1 MDSNI
6 TAKILMN
13 LSLANKVAL
22 FLMCRG
28 EILFPTQ
35 MELVGFD
42 SARFCIEYMHRVAT
56 KKTLKLIERR
66 CEIWE
71 EFLAKFRTVN
81 PRRTFLSVNLTFN
94 MGETSTLHFWFNP
107 LDDEAHLVCVERE
120 RTWEPHHNPIILDA
134 DSRRL
139 YAYGGGGWRKDP
151 RSLSASQMDVAALM
165 AKGLSN
171 RDIAEVLNV
180 SEATVAFH
188 KRAIF
193 EKLGAASSG
202 EALHILRALTVPPME
217 SVGVLANFACAL

>member
-120 RTWEPHHNPIILDA
+120 RTWEPHH
-134 DSRRL
+134 
-139 YAYGGGGWRKDP
+139 
-151 RSLSASQMDVAALM
+151 
-165 AKGLSN
+165 
-171 RDIAEVLNV
+171 AEVLNV

-202 EALHILRALTVPPME
+202 EALHILRALTVPQW
-217 SVGVLANFACAL
+217 SL